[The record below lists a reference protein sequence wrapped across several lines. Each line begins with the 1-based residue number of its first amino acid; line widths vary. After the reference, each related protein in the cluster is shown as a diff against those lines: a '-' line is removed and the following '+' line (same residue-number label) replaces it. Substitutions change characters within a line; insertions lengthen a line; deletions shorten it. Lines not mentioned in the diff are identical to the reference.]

1 MIHYSVSQISEILGV
16 NTETVRRLVRSKQ
29 LISSPKSTSRK
40 ILVTEQELDKFIR
53 DNSVPKDSFNLDTL
67 CHVHN
72 LFGALSFSKK
82 YGIDRNIV
90 TRYIRE
96 GDIKAIKVCNMY
108 KIPDFEASRV
118 ITEGCFANYMIS
130 GEPGSNK

>member
-1 MIHYSVSQISEILGV
+1 MHYSVSQISEILDV
-16 NTETVRRLVRSKQ
+16 NTETVRRLVRNNLLSP
-29 LISSPKSTSRK
+29 SPKSTSRK

-53 DNSVPKDSFNLDTL
+53 ESSVPKDSFNLDTL

-118 ITEGCFANYMIS
+118 MTEGCFANYKT
-130 GEPGSNK
+130 GREPGSN